1 MNEPTPTE
9 TVRTIYRARDPELRE
24 AALLALGAAGYKVR
38 RAPGTR
44 RYLTVWH
51 TPDDGHEVASMAW
64 RFDLRSPPRSR
75 CRRTRYPCS
84 SLPTH
89 LV

>member
-9 TVRTIYRARDPELRE
+9 TVRSIYQARDLELRE
-24 AALLALGAAGYKVR
+24 AALLAVGAAGYKVR

-51 TPDDGHEVASMAW
+51 SRDDGAAVAEMAL
-64 RFDLRSPPRSR
+64 RFDLRSPGHAR
-75 CRRTRYPCS
+75 CQRRQVWSQRPCAS
-84 SLPTH
+84 
-89 LV
+89 